1 MKIQFHRNEKLVY
14 LCIAGFVMTLLL
26 AGMLLNWQGVAFTSN
41 MLLVLSVVLGLLF
54 FLEVYIL
61 CIEKEEKYIL
71 EKKRVRSVWRMS
83 MQIVQTLVKTIDAKD
98 SYTNGHSARVAQYSV
113 MLAKRMGFKE
123 EELGRLEYT
132 ALLHDVGKIGVS
144 DAILNKK
151 GKLTEE
157 EYAIIKEHSEIG
169 AQILSTITE
178 LPDVAVGARY
188 HHERYD
194 GKGYPDGLKGEEI
207 PLFAR
212 IIAVADSYDAM
223 TSKRSYRDALPQEL
237 VRQEITRG
245 IGTQFDPRIAKLMLI
260 IMDEDKAYNLR
271 EIE

>member
-260 IMDEDKAYNLR
+260 IMDEDKAYKLR

>member
-1 MKIQFHRNEKLVY
+1 
-14 LCIAGFVMTLLL
+14 
-26 AGMLLNWQGVAFTSN
+26 
-41 MLLVLSVVLGLLF
+41 
-54 FLEVYIL
+54 
-61 CIEKEEKYIL
+61 
-71 EKKRVRSVWRMS
+71 
-83 MQIVQTLVKTIDAKD
+83 
-98 SYTNGHSARVAQYSV
+98 

-132 ALLHDVGKIGVS
+132 ALLNDVGKIGVS

-157 EYAIIKEHSEIG
+157 EYAIIKEHSKVG

-178 LPDVAVGARY
+178 LPDVAVGARC

-223 TSKRSYRDALPQEL
+223 TSKRSYRAALPQEV
-237 VRQEITRG
+237 VRQEISQG
-245 IGTQFDPRIAKLMLI
+245 IGTQFDPRIAKLMLM
-260 IMDEDKAYNLR
+260 IMDEDKAYELR

>member
-26 AGMLLNWQGVAFTSN
+26 AGMLLNWQGGAFTGN

-245 IGTQFDPRIAKLMLI
+245 IGTQFDPRIAKLMLM
-260 IMDEDKAYNLR
+260 IMDEDKAYKLR

>member
-1 MKIQFHRNEKLVY
+1 M
-14 LCIAGFVMTLLL
+14 
-26 AGMLLNWQGVAFTSN
+26 
-41 MLLVLSVVLGLLF
+41 
-54 FLEVYIL
+54 
-61 CIEKEEKYIL
+61 
-71 EKKRVRSVWRMS
+71 RSVWRMS

-260 IMDEDKAYNLR
+260 IMDEDKAYKLR

>member
-1 MKIQFHRNEKLVY
+1 M
-14 LCIAGFVMTLLL
+14 LCT
-26 AGMLLNWQGVAFTSN
+26 
-41 MLLVLSVVLGLLF
+41 
-54 FLEVYIL
+54 
-61 CIEKEEKYIL
+61 EKEEKYIL

-98 SYTNGHSARVAQYSV
+98 SYTNGHSARVAQYAV
-113 MLAKRMGFKE
+113 MLATRMGFNE

-157 EYAIIKEHSEIG
+157 EYAIIKEHSKVG

-178 LPDVAVGARY
+178 LPDVAVGARC

-223 TSKRSYRDALPQEL
+223 TSKRSYRAALPQEV
-237 VRQEITRG
+237 VRQEISQG
-245 IGTQFDPRIAKLMLI
+245 IGTQFDPRIAKLMLM
-260 IMDEDKAYNLR
+260 IMDEDKAYELR

>member
-1 MKIQFHRNEKLVY
+1 
-14 LCIAGFVMTLLL
+14 
-26 AGMLLNWQGVAFTSN
+26 ML
-41 MLLVLSVVLGLLF
+41 
-54 FLEVYIL
+54 
-61 CIEKEEKYIL
+61 KKYIL

-260 IMDEDKAYNLR
+260 IMDEDKAYKLR

>member
-223 TSKRSYRDALPQEL
+223 TSKRSYRGALPQEL

-260 IMDEDKAYNLR
+260 IMDEDKAYKLR

>member
-1 MKIQFHRNEKLVY
+1 
-14 LCIAGFVMTLLL
+14 
-26 AGMLLNWQGVAFTSN
+26 
-41 MLLVLSVVLGLLF
+41 
-54 FLEVYIL
+54 VYIL

-71 EKKRVRSVWRMS
+71 EKKSVRSVWRMS

-113 MLAKRMGFKE
+113 ILAKRMGFKE

-157 EYAIIKEHSEIG
+157 EYAIIKEHSKIG

-260 IMDEDKAYNLR
+260 IMDEDKDYKLR

>member
-26 AGMLLNWQGVAFTSN
+26 AGMLLNWQGGAFTSN
-41 MLLVLSVVLGLLF
+41 MLLVLSVVLGLLL

-260 IMDEDKAYNLR
+260 IMDEDKAYKLR

>member
-223 TSKRSYRDALPQEL
+223 TSKRSYRDALPHEL

-260 IMDEDKAYNLR
+260 IMDEDKAYKLR

>member
-98 SYTNGHSARVAQYSV
+98 SYTNGHSARVAQYSGR
-113 MLAKRMGFKE
+113 LAKRSGFKE
-123 EELGRLEYT
+123 GERGRLEYT
-132 ALLHDVGKIGVS
+132 ARLHDVGKIGVS

-260 IMDEDKAYNLR
+260 IMDEDKAYKLR

>member
-1 MKIQFHRNEKLVY
+1 MKIQFLRNEKLVY

-260 IMDEDKAYNLR
+260 IMDEDKAYKLR